1 MKKVLSSL
9 LQMFKFW
16 GINTD
21 KMSSRTS
28 YRLHKDSKLKSDND
42 YAKSIVKDVKAEKQ
56 IRKNRKRK

>member
-1 MKKVLSSL
+1 
-9 LQMFKFW
+9 MFKFW
-16 GINTD
+16 GINTN

-42 YAKSIVKDVKAEKQ
+42 YAKSIIKDVKKEKQ